1 MAKFC
6 NKCNSP
12 IEEGGVFCT
21 ECGSNDIRD
30 DSPVTTAAVTVPV
43 TEPVTQP
50 VTEPAT
56 QPVTVPETSAPE
68 TVPVIDSDL
77 LGPNSNSEN
86 EVLETE
92 PETTPETTPE
102 VTAQPIEAPEDPN
115 ETQIP
120 SAMENS
126 YTKEEAHSSGAFA
139 EVPEYMG
146 GNEATTTPVEVKPQ
160 EENIA
165 PAAITTANPN
175 AMIKGPKKKNNKVMI
190 AAIAGVAIVCIIV
203 GIVMFVLPNNSASGD
218 PFSSGDLTGT
228 GNGNNSFDYTK
239 IFTPQNSFRV
249 GDKVFGFVSIPNT
262 WAQFAQT
269 EGNKALQYTDSED
282 WVVTLYAIPTS
293 QSSAYEY
300 ANQIYNSVLQTKAE
314 DIKAN
319 KTKVAGYEAL
329 SVSAYYPE
337 QAKYLTTW
345 FFETKSGYTHYLAI
359 EGPEKDGDN
368 YNIIYS
374 FKEDE

>member
-1 MAKFC
+1 MAKYC

-30 DSPVTTAAVTVPV
+30 DSPVTTPMVTVPV

-50 VTEPAT
+50 VTVPE
-56 QPVTVPETSAPE
+56 TVPETVPISGSTENSSILVPIPNSESDIPKTEPE
-68 TVPVIDSDL
+68 TVPETVPQTTAPVSTPID
-77 LGPNSNSEN
+77 N
-86 EVLETE
+86 
-92 PETTPETTPE
+92 
-102 VTAQPIEAPEDPN
+102 IEA
-115 ETQIP
+115 QIP
-120 SAMENS
+120 AAVENA
-126 YTKEEAHSSGAFA
+126 YNKEETHTGSFA
-139 EVPEYMG
+139 DVPEFMNG
-146 GNEATTTPVEVKPQ
+146 GESTTTPPVTQQ
-160 EENIA
+160 EQIA
-165 PAAITTANPN
+165 PAAITTQNPN
-175 AMIKGPKKKNNKVMI
+175 MIVKGPKKKNNSKLII
-190 AAIAGVAIVCIIV
+190 AAITCVAVICIVVGVVVFLQPDKSI
-203 GIVMFVLPNNSASGD
+203 SKD
-218 PFSSGDLTGT
+218 PFSSEDLSNTGT
-228 GNGNNSFDYTK
+228 GRNTFDYTK

-249 GDKVFGFVSIPNT
+249 GDKVFGFISIPNT

-300 ANQIYNSVLQTKAE
+300 ANEIYNSVLKSPAE
-314 DIKAN
+314 DV
-319 KTKVAGYEAL
+319 KTEKTNVAGYAAL
-329 SVSAYYPE
+329 SISAYYPE

-359 EGPEKDGDN
+359 EGPEDDGDN